1 MRKYEKTQSQNE
13 LQETQSLCARGAN
26 GKIQTKNDSG

>member
-1 MRKYEKTQSQNE
+1 MRKHEKTQSQNE
-13 LQETQSLCARGAN
+13 LQETQSYGARGAN